1 MRTVWRTEGRGETEF
16 MSTLTI
22 ITPTYNRAALLP
34 KLYESL
40 LRQTNSDFT
49 WLVVDDGSGDGTDEL
64 MERYRQENKIG
75 ISYERQPN
83 AGKHTAL
90 NRGIAG
96 IESEL
101 TFIVDSDDY
110 LPENAVETILFY
122 HGKYKNTPNLCG
134 YSFLRCHG
142 DGRVNTAYFPED
154 EKIDTYLHVRINGK
168 IGGDKAEV
176 FFTDILKKY
185 PFPVFAGEKYMP
197 EDVVW
202 MRMSGPYQMVHINKN
217 VYVCDY
223 LEGGLTNTGRRMKI
237 HSPKGMALRS
247 KIYLEDSETC
257 FPVKVKMMILYIIY
271 GHFAGDGGKRLL
283 AQIPDKLLYA
293 VCYLPSF
300 VLYKNWKRKYA
311 KEDIQK

>member
-1 MRTVWRTEGRGETEF
+1 
-16 MSTLTI
+16 MSTITI
-22 ITPTYNRAALLP
+22 LTPTYNRADFLP

-40 LRQTNSDFT
+40 LRQTNPDFD
-49 WLVVDDGSGDGTDEL
+49 WLVVDDGSTDGTSEL
-64 MERYRQENKIG
+64 IRGYMQEKKIR

-247 KIYLEDSETC
+247 KIYLEDPETC
-257 FPVKVKMMILYIIY
+257 FSVKVKMMILYIIY